1 MSVTDDAT
9 SSGSTSA
16 SGEMRLLDELAA
28 SAAPE
33 GPLREAFASLLHGA
47 AGNPVVLVRVR
58 QDPLLSPVAE
68 PFEEL
73 MASLTERARDEW
85 TVARDEVHEA
95 IGRCEPWTLMEN
107 QPIGEDFRGLQQRL
121 AGAEDVASRGDPFAE
136 IRATEAVDGVARTSD
151 ELAAR
156 AREAVTAA
164 QLKAIERLDA
174 IVQRAPADLRGT
186 DEWVEAATGVQE
198 ARARFEGLGELDD
211 AEARKTLDHLRHQVA
226 VHEEMLE
233 VTHEEMQRRGRLRT
247 EDRQYRQAED
257 RAVLFSW
264 QEKQKM
270 INLQFGGSALLAF
283 ALFWMGPAVVVSLV
297 PTVFGLWRAQEG
309 RAIFRGRVWSLP
321 RSEVDPTADGLSTR
335 LIVGILL
342 VVAIGIEA
350 VILWMADQLP
360 S

>member
-1 MSVTDDAT
+1 MTEGATT
-9 SSGSTSA
+9 SSSTA
-16 SGEMRLLDELAA
+16 VSGEMRLLDELAA

-73 MASLTERARDEW
+73 MASLTERARGEW
-85 TVARDEVHEA
+85 TVAHGEA
-95 IGRCEPWTLMEN
+95 LEALERCEPWTLMES
-107 QPIGEDFRGLQQRL
+107 QPIGEDFRGLQKRL
-121 AGAEDVASRGDPFAE
+121 TGAEDTASRGDPFAE
-136 IRATEAVDGVARTSD
+136 IRATEAIEGVAVASD
-151 ELAAR
+151 ELAAT

-174 IVQRAPADLRGT
+174 IVQRAPTDLRGT
-186 DEWVEAATGVQE
+186 DEWVEAATGVQDS
-198 ARARFEGLGELDD
+198 RASFEGLGELDD
-211 AEARKTLDHLRHQVA
+211 TKARETLDHLRHQVA

-233 VTHEEMQRRGRLRT
+233 VTHEEMRRRGRLRT

-270 INLQFGGSALLAF
+270 INLQFGGTALMAF

-297 PTVFGLWRAQEG
+297 PTVFALWRAQEG

-321 RSEVDPTADGLSTR
+321 RSEVDPIAEGLSTR

-350 VILWMADQLP
+350 VILWMVDQLP
-360 S
+360 G